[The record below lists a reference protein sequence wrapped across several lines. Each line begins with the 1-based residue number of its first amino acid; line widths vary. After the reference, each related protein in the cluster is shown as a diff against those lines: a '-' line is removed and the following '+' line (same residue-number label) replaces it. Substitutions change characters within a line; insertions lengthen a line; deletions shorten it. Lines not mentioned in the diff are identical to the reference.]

1 MRSRRQPTFLLEV
14 YMKSNQVLCLTSFV
28 MLIVLAGCGYGSFD
42 PNNVT
47 VTLSPATAT
56 VSADGQV
63 PLQATVHHNCTGCTP
78 LYNWLIAENGDV
90 NCSWIADYTPP
101 AGPCPGGTL
110 QQPEALPGGT
120 VTYFAPSTP
129 GKFHVTAQSL
139 YFTNILGP
147 PTTTK
152 QATSVITVRP

>member
-1 MRSRRQPTFLLEV
+1 
-14 YMKSNQVLCLTSFV
+14 MKSNQASGVTSFV

-47 VTLSPATAT
+47 VVLSPATAT

-63 PLQATVHHNCTGCTP
+63 RLQATVHHNCTGCTP
-78 LYNWLIAENGDV
+78 FYNWLVAENGDV
-90 NCSWIADYTPP
+90 NFSWVVDSAPP
-101 AGPCPGGTL
+101 VGPCPGGTL
-110 QQPEALPGGT
+110 QQPSGLQGAT
-120 VTYFAPSTP
+120 VTYFAPDAP

-152 QATSVITVRP
+152 QATSVITVGP